1 MMRRYLCILVFFLLA
16 HSAWGVELGTPR
28 LSESRLG
35 TDFFT
40 PERLRTTAGM
50 KYRSGALT
58 MEPLVGLGYGA
69 RQFEASGFGTMLHKL
84 HAEAGGKL
92 SLPHSLYLSAAAKLP
107 VYSYES
113 SESLAPAAPPAV
125 TYSRQEYDLLRVP
138 GKNLSWTG
146 EVGVHLGLGTD
157 LTIFFDQNPL
167 TAPMGVSGAERTEE
181 RLGTRFIIH
190 FR

>member
-1 MMRRYLCILVFFLLA
+1 MARRYLWIVFFLLLA
-16 HSAWGVELGTPR
+16 PAAGAADLGTPR
-28 LSESRLG
+28 LSDARVG
-35 TDFFT
+35 TDFFS
-40 PERLRTTAGM
+40 PGRLLTTAGV
-50 KYRSGALT
+50 KYRSGELT

-69 RQFEASGFGTMLHKL
+69 RTMETSGFGTMLHKL

-92 SLPHSLYLSAAAKLP
+92 TLPHSLYFSAAAKVP

-113 SESLAPAAPPAV
+113 SEFLSASTPPSV
-125 TYSRQEYDLLRVP
+125 PFSRQEYDLLRVP

-157 LTIFFDQNPL
+157 LTIFYDQNPL
-167 TAPMGVSGAERTEE
+167 TAPMGIGGPQPVEE
-181 RLGTRFIIH
+181 RFGTRFIIR